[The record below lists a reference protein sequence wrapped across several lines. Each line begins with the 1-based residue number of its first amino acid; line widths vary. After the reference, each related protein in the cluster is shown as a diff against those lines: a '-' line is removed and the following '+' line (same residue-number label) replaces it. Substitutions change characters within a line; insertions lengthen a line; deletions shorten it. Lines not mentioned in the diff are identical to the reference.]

1 MPIFAPPSQSRG
13 WLRAQLLA
21 SGVYPYRDRANSA
34 APSDAAPAGTFVTAA
49 GTQAISSLAAS
60 GWRSRV
66 CQSLCGGVSMSDLGS
81 LSPCMQEN
89 DAESRDRARNLR
101 RKALL
106 ISVVFEAALLGAMLL
121 WPLITPGVL
130 PGLYIMTPTPP
141 YRGGGGAAQK
151 PAPSHALPP
160 ANDGI
165 RPVPCLYC
173 AKPTA
178 PMPARSFD
186 SAGISSASGD
196 SAPGI
201 GDGGMDGLPGPG
213 AWIPGADGSGMPV
226 EIKKPQPPEH
236 KAPVRRSEGVMAAAL
251 IHKVQPRY
259 PDLARMIHL
268 QGTVYLRA
276 IIATDGTV
284 RQLEVISGNS

>member
-1 MPIFAPPSQSRG
+1 MS
-13 WLRAQLLA
+13 
-21 SGVYPYRDRANSA
+21 V
-34 APSDAAPAGTFVTAA
+34 
-49 GTQAISSLAAS
+49 
-60 GWRSRV
+60 
-66 CQSLCGGVSMSDLGS
+66 SDLGS
-81 LSPCMQEN
+81 LSHCMLEN

-101 RKALL
+101 HKSLV
-106 ISVVFEAALLGAMLL
+106 ISVVFETGLLGAMLL

-141 YRGGGGAAQK
+141 YRGGGGAADK
-151 PAPSHALPP
+151 PAPSHTLPP
-160 ANDGI
+160 ANNEI

-178 PMPARSFD
+178 PTPARPFD
-186 SAGISSASGD
+186 GASVSSAGGD

-213 AWIPGADGSGMPV
+213 VWIPGADGSGMPV
-226 EIKKPQPPEH
+226 EIKKPEPPAH
-236 KAPVRRSEGVMAAAL
+236 KEPVRRSEGVMAAAL
-251 IHKVQPRY
+251 IYKVQPKY

-284 RQLEVISGNS
+284 RQLEVISGNPMLANPALQAVREWRYQPTRLNGEAVEVETLITVNFVLNQQ